1 MAIKKPKLFTM
12 KVDEVEKSR
21 WQKLAKS
28 FGVSLSELIRV
39 QLDDLEL
46 PKQNKIKHRQP
57 PEVDPVLMRKIS
69 GAVNNLNQIS
79 RRVNEGQKFDVAV
92 ELASINAQLEAI
104 RYAHQ
109 IH

>member
-1 MAIKKPKLFTM
+1 MAIKKPKLLTM

-57 PEVDPVLMRKIS
+57 PKVDPVLMRKIS
-69 GAVNNLNQIS
+69 GATNNLNQIS
-79 RRVNEGQKFDVAV
+79 RRLNEGQKFDVAV
-92 ELASINAQLEAI
+92 ELSSIDAQLELI

>member
-1 MAIKKPKLFTM
+1 MAIKKPKLLTM

-21 WQKLAKS
+21 WQKIAKS
-28 FGVSLSELIRV
+28 FGISLAELIRIR
-39 QLDDLEL
+39 LNNLEL

-57 PEVDPVLMRKIS
+57 PKVDPNLMRKIT
-69 GAVNNLNQIS
+69 GATNNLNQIS

-92 ELASINAQLEAI
+92 ELASIDAQLEAI

>member
-1 MAIKKPKLFTM
+1 MAVKKPKLLTM
-12 KVDEVEKSR
+12 KVDQVEKLR

-28 FGVSLSELIRV
+28 FGVSLAELIRV
-39 QLDDLEL
+39 RLDDLEL
-46 PKQNKIKHRQP
+46 PKQNKIKHKQA

-79 RRVNEGQKFDVAV
+79 RRVNEGQKFDVAL
-92 ELASINAQLEAI
+92 ELASIDAHLEEI
-104 RYAHQ
+104 RNAHQ

>member
-12 KVDEVEKSR
+12 KVDEVEKLR

-28 FGVSLSELIRV
+28 FGVSLSELIRIR
-39 QLDDLEL
+39 LNNFEL
-46 PKQNKIKHRQP
+46 PKQNKMKHQQP
-57 PEVDPVLMRKIS
+57 PKVDPVLMRKIS
-69 GAVNNLNQIS
+69 GATNNLNQIS
-79 RRVNEGQKFDVAV
+79 RKINEGQKFDVSI
-92 ELASINAQLEAI
+92 ELASIDAQLEAI